1 MHTQPSAARHSRR
14 AVLGLG
20 LGAAVAATGVTA
32 LTGGSAHAATGPDTR
47 RLLAALEQEHGVR
60 LGVFARN
67 LSTGRTVR
75 YRADEPFPMCSV
87 FKTVA
92 VAAVLRDLDHDG
104 EFLARRI
111 HYTEA
116 DITRSGGRESS
127 LVTREDRNLANGMT
141 VAELCQAAIDH
152 SDNTAGN
159 LLLRELGGPTA
170 VTGFCR
176 SIGDGV
182 TRLDRW
188 EPELNTAEP
197 ERTTDTTTPQA
208 IARTYRRL
216 VLGHALPPA
225 KREQIT
231 GWLRGNTTSKERF
244 RKGLPADWTLADKT
258 GSGRYGTANDVGIA
272 WTPAGA
278 PVVLAVL
285 TTKPDE
291 AAPRDEP
298 VIARTATLLAQALV

>member
-1 MHTQPSAARHSRR
+1 MHTRPSATRHSRR

-20 LGAAVAATGVTA
+20 LGAAVAVTA
-32 LTGGSAHAATGPDTR
+32 ATGGSAHAATGPDTHR
-47 RLLAALEQEHGVR
+47 RLSALEQQHGAR

-75 YRADEPFPMCSV
+75 YRAGELFPICSV

-92 VAAVLRDLDHDG
+92 VAAVLRDLDRDG
-104 EFLARRI
+104 EFLAKRI

-116 DITRSGGRESS
+116 DIKRSGGAP
-127 LVTREDRNLANGMT
+127 VTGEARNLANGMT
-141 VAELCQAAIDH
+141 VAELCKAAIDH

-170 VTGFCR
+170 VTDFCR
-176 SIGDGV
+176 SIGDHV

-197 ERTTDTTTPQA
+197 DRTTDTTSPQA

-216 VLGHALPPA
+216 TLGHALPPA
-225 KREQIT
+225 KRDQLT
-231 GWLRGNTTSKERF
+231 TWLRGNTTSIHRF
-244 RKGLPADWTLADKT
+244 REGLPQDWALADKT
-258 GSGRYGTANDVGIA
+258 GSGQYGTANDVGIA
-272 WTPAGA
+272 WTPSGA

-291 AAPRDEP
+291 AAPKDEP
-298 VIARTATLLAQALV
+298 LVAETAALLASVLG